1 MTFSLRQ
8 SIAVALLLPLV
19 MLLWTWPLTLP
30 PLFLGLCVYAAI
42 LAWRPQAWLVLLP
55 ASFPL
60 IDLTPWSGW
69 MLFGEP
75 DMIWLV
81 TIIVLLLRQTPIL
94 PRLSQLGTTAVLGVS
109 LSTLISVGIGCTQA
123 SPPGG
128 ADLVYLT
135 AENGLR
141 LAKPWF
147 EAMALMPF
155 LAGRRRDRLDLLLG
169 GAALLGCG
177 IAVSVAAERSVFV
190 GLFNFSE
197 DYRVVGTFSSMHVGG
212 GHIGAALAL
221 VLGCVV
227 AGFSTRLRWWMLLVL
242 IPVLYALAV
251 TYARAA
257 YAAGFVAAV
266 TASVAT
272 LISAFRPGLDP
283 RRLLPLAATVFVA
296 GLVGLAAL
304 DTPLM
309 SGRFETV
316 AGDLET
322 REGNWHS
329 GLALHQGGPLGW
341 ILGDGLGSFPRIS
354 AQSAADAGKANSGPS
369 YYRLLDGAMPVLEL
383 VSRTPLYFGH
393 RVDGVAPGETLSL
406 SLRYRVHA
414 PDPSALPAVSV
425 AGSVGVIL
433 CEKLLLYSMDCA
445 TVGFTAKRL
454 GAWEDGVA
462 TLVVPPHSDRPLE
475 LSLTTAAG
483 AVIDLADIHL
493 NRVRGEGL
501 LANGDFSAGTDR
513 WSFTDDNHL
522 VWRMKD
528 QFLMTLFETGLF
540 GLVSWLGLILAAS
553 VGSLRALLRGE
564 AGIAAGVAAVVA
576 ALLVSAL
583 FDAVLE
589 APRLAFVIDLFLL
602 AGTLLEREET

>member
-1 MTFSLRQ
+1 MSLQR
-8 SIAVALLLPLV
+8 AFAAAALLPLV
-19 MLLWTWPLTLP
+19 LLLWTWPLSLP
-30 PLFLGLCVYAAI
+30 PLFAGLCVYAAI
-42 LAWRPQAWLVLLP
+42 LVWRPQAWMVLLP

-60 IDLTPWSGW
+60 VDLTPWSGW

-81 TIIVLLLRQTPIL
+81 TIIVLLLRETLVL
-94 PRLSQLGTTAVLGVS
+94 PRLSRFGAIALIGTSAATVIA
-109 LSTLISVGIGCTQA
+109 VGIGYTSSA
-123 SPPGG
+123 PPGG
-128 ADLVYLT
+128 SDLIYLT
-135 AENGLR
+135 AQNGLR

-147 EAMALMPF
+147 EALALLPF
-155 LAGRRRDRLDLLLG
+155 LAGRSRARLDLLLG

-177 IAVSVAAERSVFV
+177 IAVSVAVERSVFV
-190 GLFNFSE
+190 GLFNFAD

-227 AGFSTRLRWWMLLVL
+227 AGFGTRLRGWMLLVL

-257 YAAGFVAAV
+257 YAAGMVASVAA
-266 TASVAT
+266 AVAT
-272 LISAFRPGLDP
+272 LISALKPGLDP
-283 RRLLPLAATVFVA
+283 RRLLPLAAAMLVA
-296 GLVGLAAL
+296 GLVGVAAL

-309 SGRFETV
+309 SGRFTTV

-322 REGNWHS
+322 REGNWRH
-329 GLALHQGGPLGW
+329 GLALHQGGVLGW
-341 ILGDGLGSFPRIS
+341 IFGEGLGSFPRIA
-354 AQSAADAGKANSGPS
+354 AQSAADAGQASGGPS
-369 YYRLLDGAMPVLEL
+369 YYRLLDAGSPALEL
-383 VSRTPLYFGH
+383 VSRTPLYLGH

-414 PDPSALPAVSV
+414 PDTSARPLVAAV
-425 AGSVGVIL
+425 GSVGAIL

-445 TVGFTAKRL
+445 SAGFTATHP
-454 GAWEDGVA
+454 GVWEDGVA
-462 TLVVPPHSDRPLE
+462 TLVVPPHPGRPLE
-475 LSLTTAAG
+475 LSFTSSAG
-483 AVIDLADIHL
+483 SVVDLADIHL
-493 NRVRGEGL
+493 NRARGEEL

-513 WSFTDDNHL
+513 WFFTDDNHL

-528 QFLMTLFETGLF
+528 QFLMTLFETGIF
-540 GLVSWLGLILAAS
+540 GLITWLALILAAS

-576 ALLVSAL
+576 ALLVNAL

-589 APRLAFVIDLFLL
+589 APRLAFVMDLFLVT
-602 AGTLLEREET
+602 GVLLERESS